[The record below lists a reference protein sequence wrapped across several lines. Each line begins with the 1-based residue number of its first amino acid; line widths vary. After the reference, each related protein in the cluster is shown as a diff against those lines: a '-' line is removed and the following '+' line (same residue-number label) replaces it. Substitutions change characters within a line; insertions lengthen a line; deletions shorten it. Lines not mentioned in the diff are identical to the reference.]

1 MYTMIK
7 NLIVYP
13 YIGGWSST
21 HFHTDMYVYIYIYI
35 YTNPLSLMDSHE
47 KGITRNRP
55 GSPVVRS
62 LLHGSMGGSPRR
74 ELPGATSG
82 VGMLFFFPCP

>member
-1 MYTMIK
+1 MYI
-7 NLIVYP
+7 
-13 YIGGWSST
+13 YI
-21 HFHTDMYVYIYIYI
+21 HIYIYIYI

-82 VGMLFFFPCP
+82 VGMFFFPCP